1 MSAVRPIRSAS
12 RASPAAGCIASPS
25 MAATS
30 TAPRKWTGISATS
43 SASSTSKI
51 PRGRRVML
59 VADEDVVRLGP
70 ASPSFLWIVDI
81 TDETR
86 PIPFASF
93 QVEEE
98 DGSLKQDY
106 TGLHQFCEEVRSTEI
121 PIAWFAHGLRIVDIA
136 NPHAPRETASFMP
149 PVPEGATRVQSND
162 VCRSEE
168 HTSE

>member
-1 MSAVRPIRSAS
+1 VPFAL
-12 RASPAAGCIASPS
+12 
-25 MAATS
+25 
-30 TAPRKWTGISATS
+30 
-43 SASSTSKI
+43 
-51 PRGRRVML
+51 RGRRVML

-106 TGLHQFCEEVRSTEI
+106 TGLHQFCEEVRGTEI

-136 NPHAPRETASFMP
+136 NPHAPHETASFMP
-149 PVPEGATRVQSND
+149 PVPAGATRVQSND
-162 VCRSEE
+162 VCYDDRGLIYLIDRTRGLHILERI
-168 HTSE
+168 

>member
-1 MSAVRPIRSAS
+1 
-12 RASPAAGCIASPS
+12 
-25 MAATS
+25 
-30 TAPRKWTGISATS
+30 
-43 SASSTSKI
+43 
-51 PRGRRVML
+51 ML

-70 ASPSFLWIVDI
+70 ASPSPSFLWIVDI

-149 PVPEGATRVQSND
+149 PVAEGATRVQSND
-162 VCRSEE
+162 VCYDDRGLIYLIDRTRGLHILERI
-168 HTSE
+168 